1 MNRPTVDYDTRNVYI
16 PAGKFD
22 LALAA
27 INKLSSNGV
36 RYFLVSPPTD
46 AGYPTL
52 RDALDEWRFKLTIDD
67 DGNGVIE
74 WTGAHEGDEA
84 TALFPALAHCLQGE
98 IIQHVEDFG
107 EKKSFHFEHGRMKV
121 FRCVETWV
129 PA

>member
-1 MNRPTVDYDTRNVYI
+1 MNRPTVDYHTSNVYI
-16 PAGKFD
+16 PIEKRD
-22 LALAA
+22 DALAA
-27 INKLSSNGV
+27 INKLCSTGR

-52 RDALDEWRFKLTIDD
+52 KDALDEWRFKLTIDD

-74 WTGAHEGDEA
+74 WTGAHEGDET
-84 TALFPALAHCLQGE
+84 TALFPALANCLDGE
-98 IIQHVEDFG
+98 IVAHFEDG
-107 EKKSFHFEHGRMKV
+107 GKRSYHFEHGRMQV